1 MVKQF
6 LKQSNLIEGVSDKD
20 SLQQAIY
27 AWAYIAYQKEITPQ
41 VILKT
46 HKILMLNQKLR
57 PSEKGYFRTCGVRI
71 GDRNGLEYQFIDT
84 AINQWC
90 GDIKKS
96 KTEEE
101 IKRDHVAF
109 EMIHPFVDGNGRI
122 GRILM
127 LWQYI
132 KNHFPI
138 KIIYEKEKHE
148 YYRWFE

>member
-6 LKQSNLIEGVSDKD
+6 LEQSNLIEGVSDKD

-46 HKILMLNQKLR
+46 HKILMLNQKLL
-57 PSEKGYFRTCGVRI
+57 PNEKGYFRTCGVRI
-71 GDRNGLEYQFIDT
+71 GGRNGLETEFIDN

-109 EMIHPFVDGNGRI
+109 EVIHPFIDGNGRI
-122 GRILM
+122 GRIL
-127 LWQYI
+127 LNWQRIQNHLPILVI
-132 KNHFPI
+132 KNS
-138 KIIYEKEKHE
+138 EKSE
-148 YYRWFE
+148 YYSWF